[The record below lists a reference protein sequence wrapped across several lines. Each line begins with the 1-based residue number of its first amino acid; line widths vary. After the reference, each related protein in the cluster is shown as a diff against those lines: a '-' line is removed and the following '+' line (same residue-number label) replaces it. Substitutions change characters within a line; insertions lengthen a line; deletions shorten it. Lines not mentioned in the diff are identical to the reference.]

1 MLCLIA
7 LWCCFGTGVLTPFL
21 AWSAATHIYCDKR
34 NFLHKKKVRL
44 SGLVWDT
51 NMAAVSLFWR
61 EHQYGGPDVT
71 WKRWLSKTFPRCI
84 STKYLPSLNTTS
96 KWPAANCESN
106 KLFHKGAFDWLYSRI
121 KLYADISDKF
131 LWTRNFG
138 PFQCYIHLNSLF
150 PPKFLILPCIWS
162 QTRFFQSL
170 FHLFWFRNT
179 FNRTSRWLRAFSPLI
194 PVPPDKGKADSDCGI
209 HDSVYEVPAA

>member
-1 MLCLIA
+1 M
-7 LWCCFGTGVLTPFL
+7 V
-21 AWSAATHIYCDKR
+21 
-34 NFLHKKKVRL
+34 
-44 SGLVWDT
+44 
-51 NMAAVSLFWR
+51 
-61 EHQYGGPDVT
+61 DVT
-71 WKRWLSKTFPRCI
+71 SCGNGGISKTFPRCT
-84 STKYLPSLNTTS
+84 STKYRPSLNTTS
-96 KWPAANCESN
+96 KWPAGNCDSN

-121 KLYADISDKF
+121 KLYPDISDKF
-131 LWTRNFG
+131 LWTGNFG

-150 PPKFLILPCIWS
+150 PPKFLILPCIWG

-209 HDSVYEVPAA
+209 HDSVYEVPAV

>member
-1 MLCLIA
+1 MERFHSRGQQLCTFIA
-7 LWCCFGTGVLTPFL
+7 IKG
-21 AWSAATHIYCDKR
+21 I
-34 NFLHKKKVRL
+34 FLHKKKVQL

-51 NMAAVSLFWR
+51 NMAAVSLWR
-61 EHQYGGPDVT
+61 HVETVGSPKHSHGALRQNTDPV
-71 WKRWLSKTFPRCI
+71 SK
-84 STKYLPSLNTTS
+84 TTS
-96 KWPAANCESN
+96 KWPAGNCDSN

-121 KLYADISDKF
+121 KLYPDISDKF

-179 FNRTSRWLRAFSPLI
+179 FNRTSR
-194 PVPPDKGKADSDCGI
+194 
-209 HDSVYEVPAA
+209 